1 MDADLRRAD
10 YVEPD
15 VSEARIARLWSG
27 VDKRLPSRRRA
38 RMRWV
43 YGGAFALAAGVALAI
58 YAGAP
63 PSDYGAPGAS
73 LLEGAVFETHGDS
86 LNMAL
91 GDGSSVRLD
100 SNSRIEVA
108 GSSRAAV
115 ELLLERGRVH
125 CDVKHRETP
134 NFKVVADGVEVRVL
148 GTRFSVSTSKQGG
161 TRRVEVHVERGVV
174 EVRPGGGDGEV
185 VRVKAGNSWSRVT
198 KTAPAPEPKPA
209 LSASASEREIGSNA
223 PSERPSASLKPAP
236 ASAKELL
243 EQANLMR
250 RQGKVRQAATAY
262 EELLAKH
269 SGDARAGLAAFE
281 LGRLKMD
288 RLGDLPGAIQALER
302 AVALAPG
309 SGFREDALAR
319 LVTSNARAGNT
330 AGCKRA
336 RSRYLQSFPQGVHRQ
351 KVAAQCGGDTSS
363 P

>member
-1 MDADLRRAD
+1 M
-10 YVEPD
+10 
-15 VSEARIARLWSG
+15 S
-27 VDKRLPSRRRA
+27 
-38 RMRWV
+38 WV

-63 PSDYGAPGAS
+63 PTYTAPGAS
-73 LLEGAVFETHGDS
+73 LLEGAVFETRSDS
-86 LNMAL
+86 LGMAL

-108 GSSRAAV
+108 GSSRAGV

-134 NFKVVADGVEVRVL
+134 NFTVVADGVKVRVL

-185 VRVKAGNSWSRVT
+185 VRVEAGNSWSRVT

-209 LSASASEREIGSNA
+209 LSAPPGDAEVEPSA
-223 PSERPSASLKPAP
+223 PSERPGASAKPAL
-236 ASAKELL
+236 AGAKELL
-243 EQANLMR
+243 EQANLLR
-250 RQGKVRQAATAY
+250 RQGKVRQAASSY
-262 EELLAKH
+262 EELLSKH

-281 LGRLKMD
+281 LGRLRMD

-319 LVTSNARAGNT
+319 LVTSNSRAGNT

-351 KVAAQCGGDTSS
+351 KVSAQCGGDTPS